1 MWAFYGPEMRNRG
14 GDRLVLVGHN
24 LDGAGTV
31 HDSFAA
37 IGYEGQRGAPSY
49 AAILDLPEPGCWR
62 LTVST
67 ADLRGTVDIR
77 ALAP

>member
-1 MWAFYGPEMRNRG
+1 MFAFYGRKARNRG
-14 GDRLVLVGHN
+14 GDRLVLVGYN

-31 HDSFAA
+31 RDSFAA

-67 ADLRGTVDIR
+67 ADLRGTVDIH